1 MNVECDAAMLIEST
15 LTPQIASSQSTTES
29 TGLLDSDA
37 LADKPRPVEPIPS
50 NTLKPPGQTK
60 SISDEFMELK
70 KNLKKVVMSLE
81 RLGCSMKEGQ
91 LISSEVSTVE
101 ALKQSVTDVSG
112 TSKVRS
118 KYYRGR
124 YSPKYFVPRKPA
136 WTLKVLDP
144 HGLDLVESL
153 EQIEMKEATIKSLK
167 ADGITEAGYLE
178 KNILARLIIGDD
190 FVLQIRGNKLESY
203 SIYPIID
210 VLSDANPEVQILV
223 LMNRMDAQSSRSFIA
238 SVQNYINVT
247 GLDVALQVVPRD
259 PKFDLGR
266 IKDSTSIKPS
276 VFVTT
281 PELMTRL
288 KAESIINPKS
298 VNVLV
303 VYEAEYVFRTSNNVE
318 AIRSFLD
325 ETHVCQV
332 VLAAHDGT
340 EDLVNAIESFDFPE
354 ETAVFSMDRV
364 NIQSAIHYN
373 YTDATLTESFIE
385 RAVKLSKEGIVIVI
399 CHDAIESNKLKGRLA
414 DSAEI
419 LTIAGITESKGS
431 ASGLLII
438 PQLSS
443 GIIQTRDHSTVKL
456 ILNIS
461 GSALTPDRY
470 LEIMAS
476 YMDIGKECEVITW
489 IRSHNGLWYKGFEEL
504 GVTFRENL
512 PDQLETFRVNL
523 ENFARQHRKDIQKDP
538 VFRMHFQKMCA
549 NIGVDPLAS
558 SKGVWGELLGVSD
571 FYYELGIQIIDVCL
585 STRALNGGLMEL
597 SEVKRRVERMRGK
610 RDIKAPSSTS
620 SNAHSNSL
628 SSKLANM
635 SSKDTNIEI
644 TEDDVFRS
652 IKTLAPLGSGF
663 QVLQIGDK
671 KMVSSVPRE
680 LNRDQS
686 AILALV
692 RNTRGHVNSGII
704 YEQLGWESG
713 RINTALDTLLED
725 SLMWIDKQAE
735 PYEYWVPGFFEPE
748 DDDIYAATESSS

>member
-15 LTPQIASSQSTTES
+15 LTPQVASSQSTTES

-37 LADKPRPVEPIPS
+37 LADKPRPVEPISS

-60 SISDEFMELK
+60 SISDEFMKLK

-91 LISSEVSTVE
+91 IISSEVSTVE

-124 YSPKYFVPRKPA
+124 YSPKYFVPRKPN

-144 HGLDLVESL
+144 HGLDLVKSL

-247 GLDVALQVVPRD
+247 GLDVALQVVPHD
-259 PKFDLGR
+259 PKFDPGR

-281 PELMTRL
+281 PEMMTRL

-298 VNVLV
+298 VNLLV
-303 VYEAEYVFRTSNNVE
+303 VYEAEYVFRTPNNVE

-340 EDLVNAIESFDFPE
+340 EDLVNAIEGFDFPE

-373 YTDATLTESFIE
+373 YTDATLTDSLIE

-419 LTIAGITESKGS
+419 LTIANITESKGS
-431 ASGLLII
+431 ASGLLIT

-443 GIIQTRDHSTVKL
+443 GVIQTRDRSTVKL

-461 GSALTPDRY
+461 GSALTPD
-470 LEIMAS
+470 S
-476 YMDIGKECEVITW
+476 
-489 IRSHNGLWYKGFEEL
+489 
-504 GVTFRENL
+504 
-512 PDQLETFRVNL
+512 QLETFRVNL

-610 RDIKAPSSTS
+610 RDIKAPNSTS

-692 RNTRGHVNSGII
+692 RNTRGHINSGII

-725 SLMWIDKQAE
+725 GLMWIDKQAE